1 MQLDGIGNLYQKL
14 EALKKKLTEEG
25 CFDKANKKSIPN
37 FPKKNCSFRPA
48 STGAAIRD
56 IHSTINSRFP
66 LAEQIQIS
74 TLVQGE
80 KAKDD
85 IIEKIEYAI

>member
-1 MQLDGIGNLYQKL
+1 MIKRIRNQYLSF
-14 EALKKKLTEEG
+14 LKIAVLT
-25 CFDKANKKSIPN
+25 
-37 FPKKNCSFRPA
+37 A

-85 IIEKIEYAI
+85 IIEKLNMQIV

>member
-1 MQLDGIGNLYQKL
+1 MRIRNQYLSF
-14 EALKKKLTEEG
+14 LKIAVLT
-25 CFDKANKKSIPN
+25 
-37 FPKKNCSFRPA
+37 A

-80 KAKDD
+80 KQKTTLLKKLNMQ
-85 IIEKIEYAI
+85 IV

>member
-1 MQLDGIGNLYQKL
+1 MRIRNQYLSF
-14 EALKKKLTEEG
+14 LKIAVLT
-25 CFDKANKKSIPN
+25 
-37 FPKKNCSFRPA
+37 A

-80 KAKDD
+80 KQKTTLL
-85 IIEKIEYAI
+85 KN